1 MVSHSVG
8 TSPLHKQTKQKMQ
21 KTEFGK
27 IKEHTADNISEF

>member
-8 TSPLHKQTKQKMQ
+8 TSPLMHKQTKQKMQ

-27 IKEHTADNISEF
+27 IKEHTDNISEF